1 MGQLSQGRYNHKV
14 GKEDKDVKTITMKK
28 AMQREGTI
36 RYVLEIVG
44 RYLINNNLAKLPF
57 HF

>member
-1 MGQLSQGRYNHKV
+1 
-14 GKEDKDVKTITMKK
+14 MKK